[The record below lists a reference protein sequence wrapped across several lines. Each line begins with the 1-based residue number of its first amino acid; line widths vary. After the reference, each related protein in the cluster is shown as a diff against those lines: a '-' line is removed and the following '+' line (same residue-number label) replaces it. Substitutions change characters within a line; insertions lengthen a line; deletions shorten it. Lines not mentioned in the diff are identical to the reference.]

1 MCKSFKNFES
11 NCASFRSEA
20 IETVVSFIFVDFH
33 AKYLILFSFPVVQLL
48 KMFIN
53 VSVIVF
59 FSRFGCMLLLGYFTL
74 IHLCFVLIHVAI
86 VAVKKKPR
94 HVPNIAAH
102 FICTFNLVP
111 HKHIRNGSWHFAG
124 TKELIVVLVRSHLL
138 AQCGVLHDTHTKNR
152 FSCTVKTTIT

>member
-33 AKYLILFSFPVVQLL
+33 AKCLILFSFPVVQLL
-48 KMFIN
+48 KMFII
-53 VSVIVF
+53 VSVVVF

-86 VAVKKKPR
+86 VAVKKNA
-94 HVPNIAAH
+94 PNIAAH

-124 TKELIVVLVRSHLL
+124 TKELIVMLVRSHLL
-138 AQCGVLHDTHTKNR
+138 AQCGVLCDIYTHTKNR